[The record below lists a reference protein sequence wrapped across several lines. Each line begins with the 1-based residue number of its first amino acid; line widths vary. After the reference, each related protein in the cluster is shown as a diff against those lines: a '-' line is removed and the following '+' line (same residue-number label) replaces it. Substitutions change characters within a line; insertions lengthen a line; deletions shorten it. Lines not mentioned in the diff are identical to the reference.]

1 MGVRDE
7 QRPPR
12 LREAIGQGA
21 EYRRREGR
29 MPRPAAQ
36 QADEGGRTLG
46 GQWERA
52 ARRRGGSAAASVA
65 RDPERARRREGEV
78 SQSGARRID
87 GPAPDAPP
95 QDEIQSDVVFG
106 TVVAFVVGCR
116 VSVNVAFEIAYTMYR

>member
-12 LREAIGQGA
+12 VREAIGQGA

-29 MPRPAAQ
+29 
-36 QADEGGRTLG
+36 ADEGGRTLG
-46 GQWERA
+46 GRWERA
-52 ARRRGGSAAASVA
+52 ARRRGGSAAASVT
-65 RDPERARRREGEV
+65 RDRERARRREGEV